1 MWRKVWLVSIRGEE
15 NRSASLVMVCGV
27 SSLFVHSTAAPFRTD
42 NSLGEKEKLPMA
54 AATTTPAAA
63 PVAGELPAW
72 EFVAE
77 AAAAAAWRRMP
88 LTSAGRA
95 PDRVASTTAR
105 WRSP

>member
-15 NRSASLVMVCGV
+15 NSSASLVMVCGV

-42 NSLGEKEKLPMA
+42 NSLGAKEKLPMA
-54 AATTTPAAA
+54 AAITALAAA
-63 PVAGELPAW
+63 PVAGGLAAW
-72 EFVAE
+72 GCAAE

-95 PDRVASTTAR
+95 PDRV
-105 WRSP
+105 